1 MRAKTIAL
9 VIVMAALG
17 NFLSLVPI
25 GLTRVGQVGF
35 DLSLVTTFV
44 VALYGGPV
52 LGFLTGLGGGVAAG
66 VMFGPMGQL
75 SWLGLVGLPIGK
87 SLTGLTAGL
96 LFRGLRI
103 SKRNHASAYSVPT
116 VLVAYVSEFLF
127 TVFFFLALI
136 PFFFG
141 WVSIALVISVGIKA
155 WMELAVMSILVGA
168 LVGNSGFSKF
178 MLAFFDSNSP
188 Q

>member
-1 MRAKTIAL
+1 M
-9 VIVMAALG
+9 
-17 NFLSLVPI
+17 
-25 GLTRVGQVGF
+25 
-35 DLSLVTTFV
+35 
-44 VALYGGPV
+44 
-52 LGFLTGLGGGVAAG
+52 
-66 VMFGPMGQL
+66 
-75 SWLGLVGLPIGK
+75 PIGK
-87 SLTGLTAGL
+87 SLTGLAAGL
-96 LFRGLRI
+96 PFRGLRI

-178 MLAFFDSNSP
+178 MFAYFDSTSS